1 VGGPTDRAGLWSVW
15 ALGVRCWKEIN
26 NSLPTQV
33 PLPLIIKVREARTLA
48 ASIIATAT
56 EASYES
62 VVDILKNSW
71 ENLKETDITIII
83 EKAIMMNAEVMLD
96 TAFQHETL
104 ATLPVE
110 GNLKSIERTLLLLT
124 AIPQVASYNMA
135 SLKIQRSFQLV
146 LQTVQGL
153 DSGVAPPISLMQ
165 GSSLVQAAYNRMQYF
180 YTREFDEGGHKVTK
194 AGNVAM
200 QAYFKAIRGRM
211 DSDDK
216 KQVVAIKEL
225 EDFHEFKW
233 MLSVAEQAE
242 LIKWVKKLT
251 REEVAPKASSAAS
264 SSSAPAPKLKTNGNK
279 AEILKYFKPRK

>member
-1 VGGPTDRAGLWSVW
+1 
-15 ALGVRCWKEIN
+15 
-26 NSLPTQV
+26 
-33 PLPLIIKVREARTLA
+33 
-48 ASIIATAT
+48 
-56 EASYES
+56 
-62 VVDILKNSW
+62 
-71 ENLKETDITIII
+71 
-83 EKAIMMNAEVMLD
+83 MMNAEVMLD

-110 GNLKSIERTLLLLT
+110 GNLKSIERTLVLLT
-124 AIPQVASYNMA
+124 AIPQAASYNMA

-153 DSGVAPPISLMQ
+153 DSGIAPPTSLMQ

-180 YTREFDEGGHKVTK
+180 YTRDFDDGAFTITK
-194 AGNVAM
+194 TGNVAM
-200 QAYFKAIRGRM
+200 QAYFKDISGRM

-225 EDFHEFKW
+225 EDFHEVKW

-264 SSSAPAPKLKTNGNK
+264 SSSKS
-279 AEILKYFKPRK
+279 R